1 MDFQLSNLALSHL
14 VEELQF
20 LENSF
25 VNNVQTLEN
34 NWLKMKVH
42 TKQFGDKNLIL
53 TPNSLFI
60 SNYSLPAKG
69 SPGGFSALLKKY
81 LFNQR
86 IISLKLH
93 GVDRIV
99 VMEYPEV
106 FVILELFAK
115 GNIILC
121 NKEMTI
127 IKSMRKEEWKDR
139 ILAANAPYKFPSSR
153 GTNPAEEN
161 LSEFENKIK
170 QNDKSFFGACVDV
183 LNTSP
188 LILEY
193 VFDELKVDKKKDAK
207 VATQKEIKEIFTK
220 MKEIYSAKEGQV
232 YVNQGVIYSTE
243 IGKSKEKEFENI
255 QAALN
260 SLLVS
265 NAEKKEV
272 VIKENPK
279 KTEESKKKIKYEKDI
294 EAKHAQIV
302 GLGVKETE
310 SQKKGEEIFL
320 HYQEI
325 KEVIGAIEKAKS
337 KGLEEKEIVAKINAV
352 KPLIK
357 ELDFKK
363 KKLVLSF

>member
-1 MDFQLSNLALSHL
+1 MDFQLSNLALKHL

-20 LENSF
+20 LENGF

-34 NWLKMKVH
+34 NWIKMKVH

-53 TPNSLFI
+53 PPNALFI
-60 SNYSLPAKG
+60 SNYSLPAKQ

-86 IISLKLH
+86 ILSLKLH

-99 VMEYPEV
+99 MLEFPEIIL
-106 FVILELFAK
+106 ILELFAK
-115 GNIILC
+115 GNLILC
-121 NKEMTI
+121 TRDLKI

-139 ILAANAPYKFPSSR
+139 ILAANETYNFPSSR
-153 GTNPAEEN
+153 GANPSEET
-161 LSEFENKIK
+161 LVDFEKKLNE
-170 QNDKSFFGACVDV
+170 NDKSFFGACVDI

-193 VFDELKVDKKKDAK
+193 VFDELKIDKKKDAK
-207 VATQKEIKEIFTK
+207 SATQKEIKEIHKK
-220 MKEIYSAKEGQV
+220 MKEIYSAKEGKV

-243 IGKSKEKEFENI
+243 IGKEKEFENI

-260 SLLVS
+260 SLLIS

-272 VIKENPK
+272 VIKDSPK
-279 KTEESKKKIKYEKDI
+279 TQEAKKKLKFEKDI
-294 EAKHAQIV
+294 EAKQAQII
-302 GLGVKETE
+302 GLGVKESE
-310 SQKKGEEIFL
+310 SQKKGEEIFI

-325 KEVIGAIEKAKS
+325 KEIIGAIEKAKA

-363 KKLVLSF
+363 KKLILSF